1 MSGSER
7 GRHCTRQSFHGNERA
22 EMLVNSS
29 KMATRF
35 FSANVMRTAV
45 TIHLGYSFGKG
56 CMHGHYNAGGILFG
70 NYRVPQQSGPRQ
82 NSLWQG
88 FHSNQ
93 DPDRILFGK
102 GSTGI
107 KMETGLSPASGP
119 RELRPRAESRWPRFC
134 AGHGRGQG
142 HLSVF
147 LLSADVVL
155 NGRE

>member
-88 FHSNQ
+88 FHRNK
-93 DPDRILFGK
+93 DGDRTLSSKWSQGTQTQSGIALAKVLCGTRTW
-102 GSTGI
+102 TGTSI
-107 KMETGLSPASGP
+107 CLPFVS
-119 RELRPRAESRWPRFC
+119 
-134 AGHGRGQG
+134 GRG
-142 HLSVF
+142 SE
-147 LLSADVVL
+147 
-155 NGRE
+155 RKRIK